1 MSARSGPE
9 QAPGMAGR
17 AAVNSR
23 RPMDMPTRVAAH
35 QNKHQAHGL
44 ETLAVAMRR
53 VGRPD
58 VPALHALVEQ
68 LLAESPA
75 PA

>member
-1 MSARSGPE
+1 
-9 QAPGMAGR
+9 
-17 AAVNSR
+17 
-23 RPMDMPTRVAAH
+23 MDMPARVAAH
-35 QNKHQAHGL
+35 QNKYQAHGL